1 MNIYD
6 VGLVL
11 EGGAMRGM
19 FTAGVLDVLM
29 EKDVYIM
36 NCVGVSAGAV
46 FGCNYKS
53 RQIGRTIRYNK
64 RFCRNPHYVSFRSW
78 LFTGD
83 LYGADF
89 GYRRIPYEL
98 DVFDTDTFCA
108 NDMKFHVG
116 ATNLLTGECDFHT
129 LTDGGDRDL
138 LWLRASASMPIV
150 SRVVTIDGIPYMD
163 GGSADS
169 IPLDYMEGLGFR
181 RNVLLLTQPD
191 GFVKQ
196 RNGMLPLIR
205 MKYGRRYPALVDVL
219 EHRHEVY
226 NRTLETIRERRKDG
240 LVYVIQP
247 PEALGIKAVEHD
259 SDNLERVYRIGRD
272 TAERILPSLMD
283 FLHS

>member
-1 MNIYD
+1 MMIEN

-29 EKDVYIM
+29 ENDVYIG

-64 RFCRNPHYVSFRSW
+64 RFCRNKDYVSFRSL

-98 DVFDTDTFCA
+98 DIFDTKTFRE
-108 NDMKFHVG
+108 NPMRFHVG
-116 ATNLLTGECDFHT
+116 ATNLLTGRCDFHT
-129 LTDGGDRDL
+129 LTDGGDHDL
-138 LWLRASASMPIV
+138 LWMRASASMPLV
-150 SRVVTIDGIPYMD
+150 SRVVMIDGIPYMD

-169 IPLDYMEGLGFR
+169 IPLDYMESLGFR
-181 RNVLLLTQPD
+181 RNVLLLTQPE

-196 RNGMLPLIR
+196 PNSMLPLIR
-205 MKYGRRYPALVDVL
+205 LRYGRRYPALVEVL

-226 NRTLETIRERRKDG
+226 NQTLETIRQRRKDG

-259 SDNLERVYRIGRD
+259 PENLERVYRIGRR
-272 TAERILPSLMD
+272 TAQDVLPSLME
-283 FLHS
+283 FLLS

>member
-64 RFCRNPHYVSFRSW
+64 RFCRDPHYVSFRSW

-138 LWLRASASMPIV
+138 LRLRASASMPIV

-226 NRTLETIRERRKDG
+226 NRTLETIRERRNDG

-259 SDNLERVYRIGRD
+259 SGNLERVYRIGRD